1 MSKIL
6 LLSKNCSHIAKS
18 LKWKKTPTCSRLLLL
33 GENDFP
39 SSVFSMVHY
48 SDWRPSAA
56 IINSQKNES
65 NFRIEYLS
73 WKNFEEH
80 DITCLEQMIS
90 RNTDGKALSSEG
102 PEESEAHDR
111 ENLCIIEN
119 TLNWVKQI
127 VGINMDVKSTS
138 GVVQQ
143 EMRKLE
149 ERRFPFSDRNLSVF
163 VSCMWK
169 TGLVSDEH
177 GYSAEFPT

>member
-1 MSKIL
+1 MEKNSNMLKIIL
-6 LLSKNCSHIAKS
+6 PS
-18 LKWKKTPTCSRLLLL
+18 
-33 GENDFP
+33 ENDFP

-56 IINSQKNES
+56 IINSQKSES
-65 NFRIEYLS
+65 DFRIEYLS

-80 DITCLEQMIS
+80 DINCLEQMIS

-102 PEESEAHDR
+102 PEESEDHDR

-138 GVVQQ
+138 GVV
-143 EMRKLE
+143 
-149 ERRFPFSDRNLSVF
+149 
-163 VSCMWK
+163 
-169 TGLVSDEH
+169 
-177 GYSAEFPT
+177 